1 MNTQRVIA
9 QLARIREQANL
20 IIEREL
26 KARGIRG
33 IVPAHG
39 SVLAFLFRQ
48 TDAVP
53 VKAVVEN
60 SGRVKSTI
68 TVMLRNLER
77 NGYLQKAPSPQDGR
91 IILVELT
98 NKGRELKPVFVE
110 ISSILLN
117 AVYGSMDQQD
127 RETLVALLER
137 LDHNLHIFLN
147 A

>member
-1 MNTQRVIA
+1 MNTQHIIA
-9 QLARIREQANL
+9 QLARIREQANIL
-20 IIEREL
+20 IEREL
-26 KARGIRG
+26 KARDIRG

-48 TDAVP
+48 THAVP
-53 VKAVVEN
+53 VKAVVED

-91 IILVELT
+91 VILVELT
-98 NKGRELKPVFVE
+98 DKGRELKPVFMD
-110 ISSILLN
+110 ISSTLLD
-117 AVYGSMDQQD
+117 AVYGSMDQED
-127 RETLVALLER
+127 RETLAALLAELDQNLR
-137 LDHNLHIFLN
+137 LFLN

>member
-1 MNTQRVIA
+1 MHTQRVIA
-9 QLARIREQANL
+9 QLARIREQANI

-26 KARGIRG
+26 KVRGISG

-48 TDAVP
+48 THPVP
-53 VKAVVEN
+53 VKAVVED

-77 NGYLQKAPSPQDGR
+77 NGYLKKAPSPQDGR
-91 IILVELT
+91 VILVELT
-98 NKGRELKPVFVE
+98 DKGRELKPVFIE
-110 ISSILLN
+110 ISSILLD
-117 AVYGSMDQQD
+117 AVYGSMDQHD